1 MNRRKGPQSFLYLIF
16 ITLTLAKDP
25 TKELSLKSVA
35 IELILLTSPSLNNL
49 EEIAGILTN
58 EKSKEL
64 TAIVLQKLANQA
76 QEKPYLRYG
85 HYSIIR

>member
-1 MNRRKGPQSFLYLIF
+1 M
-16 ITLTLAKDP
+16 TLAKDP

-64 TAIVLQKLANQA
+64 TAIVLQKLANLA
-76 QEKPYLRYG
+76 QEKPYLR
-85 HYSIIR
+85 